1 MTQILPPNFTK
12 QIPPGDDKLRHMC
25 NDCGFVNYVN
35 PKIVT
40 GVVVSDDQGRIMLCR
55 RAIEPRHGFWTNPA
69 GFMEER
75 ETTSQGAAREAL
87 EEAGAVVEIDALL
100 GIYEVPR
107 ISQVHFMYR
116 GRLASDFAPGIE
128 SLEVK
133 LFAYEDI
140 PWDEL
145 AFPTGAWSLRDW
157 AKVRGVDSF
166 APFSNPPG
174 TEAMTHG

>member
-1 MTQILPPNFTK
+1 MTQILPPNFTR
-12 QIPPGDDKLRHMC
+12 QVPQGDDKPRQMC
-25 NDCGFVNYVN
+25 NDCGFINYVN

-40 GVVVSDDQGRIMLCR
+40 GVVVSDEQSRILLCR
-55 RAIEPRHGFWTNPA
+55 RAIEPRRGFWTNPA
-69 GFMEER
+69 GFMEEG
-75 ETTSQGAAREAL
+75 ESTSQGAAREAF
-87 EEAGAVVEIDALL
+87 EEACVKVDIDALL

-116 GRLASDFAPGIE
+116 GRLVGDFAPGPE

-145 AFPTGAWSLRDW
+145 AFPTGTWALKDW
-157 AKVRGVDSF
+157 AQVQGQARFIPF
-166 APFSNPPG
+166 ANPPG
-174 TEAMTHG
+174 TEKMTHG